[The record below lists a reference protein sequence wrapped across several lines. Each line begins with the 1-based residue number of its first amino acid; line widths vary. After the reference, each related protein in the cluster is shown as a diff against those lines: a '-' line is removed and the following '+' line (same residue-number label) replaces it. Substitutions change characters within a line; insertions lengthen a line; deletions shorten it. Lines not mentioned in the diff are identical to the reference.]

1 MSGDEMR
8 VLITAYIDDE
18 CSQEEKRIVEK
29 QLESDESLR
38 KLYEQEKQLKKLLQ
52 NRLKRYSA
60 PAHLK
65 DKVQELIS
73 EDDSLNSK
81 FSFSSL
87 PKDEPNQEST
97 RKTPQS
103 PSFSRYSSY
112 KPLTEHRAYTYILS
126 VAAILLLF
134 LGYGYFKVQDFSNQ
148 NSEVLEESVY
158 RHFST
163 HKAQLIEP
171 NISPGSRS
179 ETQKLLASKYNLDI
193 VIPAIKDTE
202 FKGVVYSEFHGGL
215 KTPLLEYYCN
225 NSKEMIYVYAFKVDD
240 IKAVEG
246 LQRDHKAKDKCRG
259 NKDYHISN
267 YNGKQVVSWK
277 WGNIWYTAIS
287 NQQGDLLASRVSPLN

>member
-38 KLYEQEKQLKKLLQ
+38 KLYEQEKQVKDLLR

-65 DKVQELIS
+65 DKVQDLIS
-73 EDDSLNSK
+73 EDESLNSK
-81 FSFSSL
+81 FSFSPL
-87 PKDEPNQEST
+87 PGGEEKQEST
-97 RKTPQS
+97 RQTPHK
-103 PSFSRYSSY
+103 PSFSKYSSY

-134 LGYGYFKVQDFSNQ
+134 LGYGYFKVQDTGTQ
-148 NSEVLEESVY
+148 NSEILEESVY

-163 HKAQLIEP
+163 HNAQLIEP
-171 NISPGSRS
+171 SIPSGSRS

-202 FKGVVYSEFHGGL
+202 FKGVVYSDFHGGM

-240 IKAVEG
+240 IKAVKG
-246 LQRDHKAKDKCRG
+246 LQRDHTAKDKCREK
-259 NKDYHISN
+259 KDYHISN

-277 WGNIWYTAIS
+277 WDNIWYTAIS
-287 NQQGDLLASRVSPLN
+287 NQKGSLLASRVDPLN